1 MADDVEGQLPRLGA
15 QQLGL
20 QEGGPLLLQQL
31 VPAHVVLGPRGRSQS
46 RLDPPRR
53 PAPVPLPLG
62 RGSSA
67 PPPPPPQW
75 LPRRPAPAPPPPGP
89 QTLQT
94 LATRDV
100 WSFSKNSNSLA
111 VSSKKKYTKCV
122 EGMAATK
129 EASAAGRGGEA

>member
-31 VPAHVVLGPRGRSQS
+31 VPAHVVLGPRGRSQG
-46 RLDPPRR
+46 RL
-53 PAPVPLPLG
+53 APV
-62 RGSSA
+62 A
-67 PPPPPPQW
+67 PPPSRSHW
-75 LPRRPAPAPPPPGP
+75 AVRARPRLRRVPSGSPDGRPRPPPGP